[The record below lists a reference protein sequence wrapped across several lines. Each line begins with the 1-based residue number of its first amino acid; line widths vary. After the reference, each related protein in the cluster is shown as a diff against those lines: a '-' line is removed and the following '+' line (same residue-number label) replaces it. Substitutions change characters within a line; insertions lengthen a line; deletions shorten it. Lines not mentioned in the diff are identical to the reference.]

1 LGVGQYRGVSI
12 PATPANSS
20 IDDATRPRAAAAEPG
35 PVTDVGRA
43 GQQAL
48 VAVHEHLRQE
58 MRQVIEVLD
67 QVAAGSAD
75 PAAGRSL
82 VNRMTMRQNYWS
94 VGAFCA
100 TYCRILTLHHTI
112 EDQRLFR
119 DLREDD
125 ASLAPVLERL
135 SEEHEVIAALLD
147 RLDRALIEM
156 VDQPGEVGPARAE
169 AAALSAALLSH
180 LGYEEEQL
188 LGPLGRSSVIL

>member
-1 LGVGQYRGVSI
+1 MTS
-12 PATPANSS
+12 PATPALPL
-20 IDDATRPRAAAAEPG
+20 IDDASRPRLAAGRPD
-35 PVTDVGRA
+35 VTDVGRA
-43 GQQAL
+43 AQDAL

-58 MRQVIEVLD
+58 MRQVIGVLD
-67 QVAAGSAD
+67 QIAAGAAD

-119 DLREDD
+119 DLRDDD
-125 ASLAPVLERL
+125 ASLSPVLERL
-135 SEEHEVIAALLD
+135 SEEHEVIAGLLD
-147 RLDRALIEM
+147 RLDRALVGM
-156 VDQPGEVGPARAE
+156 VDDPGAVGPARA
-169 AAALSAALLSH
+169 AALALSEALLSH

-188 LGPLGRSSVIL
+188 LGPLGRSTILL